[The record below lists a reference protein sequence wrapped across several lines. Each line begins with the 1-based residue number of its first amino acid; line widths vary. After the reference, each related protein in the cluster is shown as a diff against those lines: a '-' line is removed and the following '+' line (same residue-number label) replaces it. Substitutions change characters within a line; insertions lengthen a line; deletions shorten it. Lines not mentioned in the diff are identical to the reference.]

1 MSEAEKF
8 KAAEACL
15 KLLASRLNRAAD
27 RLHPVKEKHLE
38 RVRAAVREQWA
49 AKQNKIKRHAAKS
62 SQQASAMQKKS
73 KSQSKDYGHSH

>member
-8 KAAEACL
+8 KAAEASL
-15 KLLASRLNRAAD
+15 KLLASRLNLAAD

-38 RVRAAVREQWA
+38 KIRAAVREQWA
-49 AKQNKIKRHAAKS
+49 AKQNKIKRHTAKS
-62 SQQASAMQKKS
+62 SQQASVSKKKS